1 MYISITLTI
10 VDLTPF
16 NLHKFTQCIIKQVV
30 WSCTFTLDACSFCTS
45 MHCATTFYCLYNV
58 YYSCICRY
66 SILFLYRFIC
76 TSTQNTLYKN
86 VDGDKN
92 LLMAQSF
99 DSVKNII
106 FFFPLKNCTI
116 MIMVMVKCILY
127 GKSELL

>member
-66 SILFLYRFIC
+66 SILFCIDSFVHPPRILYTKI
-76 TSTQNTLYKN
+76 

-127 GKSELL
+127 GKSKLL